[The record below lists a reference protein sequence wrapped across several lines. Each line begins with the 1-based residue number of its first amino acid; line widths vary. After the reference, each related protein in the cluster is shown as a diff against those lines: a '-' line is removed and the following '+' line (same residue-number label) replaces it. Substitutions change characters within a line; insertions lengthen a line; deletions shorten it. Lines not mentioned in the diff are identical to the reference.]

1 MKIEDQDRID
11 NYLLNRMSGE
21 ERQTFERD
29 MEQDKELREQ
39 VEFTKDIQ
47 TALKSRNEKLARMQ
61 KWQEEMDE
69 EAKRA
74 YGYRATG
81 SDCHYSPKPAMESQ
95 TDSISSSRKK
105 RHLIYWVAGIA
116 AIFIIGLFVLPIV
129 TVYESAPVP
138 EEYGVFRGGEDY
150 QEIKQLMEQKDY
162 GMAFSAI
169 EREEHS
175 LEQELLINKKD
186 TTDCEQREYNRML
199 IEMKQNELTWLKVHA
214 LLGLGKES
222 EAMRLLERLRRTE
235 GEYQQAADSL
245 YNQLKN

>member
-21 ERQTFERD
+21 ERQAFERD

-61 KWQEEMDE
+61 EWQEEMDE

-95 TDSISSSRKK
+95 TDSISSSRKN
-105 RHLIYWVAGIA
+105 GIS
-116 AIFIIGLFVLPIV
+116 FIG
-129 TVYESAPVP
+129 
-138 EEYGVFRGGEDY
+138 
-150 QEIKQLMEQKDY
+150 
-162 GMAFSAI
+162 
-169 EREEHS
+169 
-175 LEQELLINKKD
+175 
-186 TTDCEQREYNRML
+186 
-199 IEMKQNELTWLKVHA
+199 
-214 LLGLGKES
+214 
-222 EAMRLLERLRRTE
+222 
-235 GEYQQAADSL
+235 
-245 YNQLKN
+245 